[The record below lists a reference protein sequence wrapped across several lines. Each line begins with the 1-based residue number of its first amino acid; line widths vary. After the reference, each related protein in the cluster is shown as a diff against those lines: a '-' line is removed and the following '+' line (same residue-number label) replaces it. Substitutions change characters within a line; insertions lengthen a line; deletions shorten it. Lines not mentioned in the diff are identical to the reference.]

1 MEFLRKYAEKIYL
14 TSGINSI
21 EEVIKKV
28 GYSKD
33 IEKRERSYRSHANGT
48 KITKSCKKG
57 DEVDELVQKMYYYYV
72 KEIPLDKDKHPSGE
86 VLLKDFYSKNTE
98 IWFENNPGIKEYFWD
113 NYDTIYFSLSNK
125 DFILEDI
132 YTYELFSSC
141 YGYTWMDNYYVTG
154 AIRSIK
160 SVLFWRL
167 MVSKYGDDF
176 LSLKDYSNSLSTFY
190 RKLIMSYKM
199 SSETIKIFGDLYIK
213 FLTTYNKEIRLD
225 LETQLLNLLKQQCK
239 CEGN

>member
-33 IEKRERSYRSHANGT
+33 IEKRERAYRSHANGT

-57 DEVDELVQKMYYYYV
+57 DEVDESVQKMYYYYV

-86 VLLKDFYSKNTE
+86 VLLNDFYSKSTE
-98 IWFENNPGIKEYFWD
+98 IWFENTPGIKEYFWD

-132 YTYELFSSC
+132 YNCDLFNIS
-141 YGYTWMDNYYVTG
+141 YDYTRDYYYVTN

-176 LSLKDYSNSLSTFY
+176 LSLKDYSKSLSTFY
-190 RKLIMSYKM
+190 RKLIGSYKM

-213 FLTTYNKEIRLD
+213 FLTTYNKEIRID
-225 LETQLLNLLKQQCK
+225 LEIQLLNLLKQQC
-239 CEGN
+239 EGN

>member
-33 IEKRERSYRSHANGT
+33 IEKRERAYRSHANGT

-57 DEVDELVQKMYYYYV
+57 DEVDESVQKMYYYYV
-72 KEIPLDKDKHPSGE
+72 KEIPLDKDKHPSG
-86 VLLKDFYSKNTE
+86 VVQLNDFYSKSTE

-132 YTYELFSSC
+132 YTSDLFS
-141 YGYTWMDNYYVTG
+141 NYNWNFVKG
-154 AIRSIK
+154 AVRSIK

-176 LSLKDYSNSLSTFY
+176 LSLKDYSKSLSAFY
-190 RKLIMSYKM
+190 SVLIGSYKM

-213 FLTTYNKEIRLD
+213 FLTTYNKEIRID
-225 LETQLLNLLKQQCK
+225 LEIQLLNLLKQQH
-239 CEGN
+239 EGN

>member
-33 IEKRERSYRSHANGT
+33 IKKRESAYMSHANGT
-48 KITKSCKKG
+48 KITKSCKNG

-86 VLLKDFYSKNTE
+86 VLLNDFYSKSTE
-98 IWFENNPGIKEYFWD
+98 IWFENTPGIKEYFWD
-113 NYDTIYFSLSNK
+113 NYDTIYSSLSNK

-132 YTYELFSSC
+132 YTSDLFSSS
-141 YGYTWMDNYYVTG
+141 YTVWGCRYITE
-154 AIRSIK
+154 AKRSIK

-167 MVSKYGDDF
+167 MVSKYGDNF
-176 LSLKDYSNSLSTFY
+176 LSLKDYSKSLSTFY
-190 RKLIMSYKM
+190 MELTRSYKM

-213 FLTTYNKEIRLD
+213 FLTTYNKEIRID
-225 LETQLLNLLKQQCK
+225 LEIQLLNLLKQQL
-239 CEGN
+239 

>member
-33 IEKRERSYRSHANGT
+33 IEKRERAYRSHANGT

-86 VLLKDFYSKNTE
+86 VLLNDFYSKNTE
-98 IWFENNPGIKEYFWD
+98 IWFENTPRIKEYFWD

-132 YTYELFSSC
+132 YNSDLFSS
-141 YGYTWMDNYYVTG
+141 YGWRYDYYVTG

-176 LSLKDYSNSLSTFY
+176 SSLKDYSKSLGRFY
-190 RKLIMSYKM
+190 RGLIISYKM

-213 FLTTYNKEIRLD
+213 FLTTYNKEIRIN
-225 LETQLLNLLKQQCK
+225 LEIQLLNLLKQQC
-239 CEGN
+239 EGN

>member
-21 EEVIKKV
+21 EKVIKKV

-33 IEKRERSYRSHANGT
+33 IEKRERAYRSHANGT

-57 DEVDELVQKMYYYYV
+57 DEVDESVQKMYYYYV

-86 VLLKDFYSKNTE
+86 VLLNDFYSKSTE
-98 IWFENNPGIKEYFWD
+98 IWFENTPKIKEYFWD
-113 NYDTIYFSLSNK
+113 NYDTIYFSLSDKN
-125 DFILEDI
+125 FILNNVCTAD
-132 YTYELFSSC
+132 LFNSTILDFS
-141 YGYTWMDNYYVTG
+141 YVTE

-167 MVSKYGDDF
+167 MVSKYGDNF
-176 LSLKDYSNSLSTFY
+176 LSLKDYSKSLSAFY
-190 RKLIMSYKM
+190 EKLIGYYKM
-199 SSETIKIFGDLYIK
+199 SSETIEIFGDLYIK
-213 FLTTYNKEIRLD
+213 FLTTYNKEIRTD
-225 LETQLLNLLKQQCK
+225 LEIQLLNLLKQK
-239 CEGN
+239 L

>member
-33 IEKRERSYRSHANGT
+33 IEKRERAYRSHANGT

-57 DEVDELVQKMYYYYV
+57 DEVDESVQKMYYYYV

-86 VLLKDFYSKNTE
+86 VLLNDFYSKSTE

-132 YTYELFSSC
+132 YTSDLFSSYKIWGC
-141 YGYTWMDNYYVTG
+141 RYITEAV
-154 AIRSIK
+154 RSIK

-176 LSLKDYSNSLSTFY
+176 LSLKDYSKSLSTFY
-190 RKLIMSYKM
+190 RELIISYKM

-213 FLTTYNKEIRLD
+213 FLTTYNKEIRID
-225 LETQLLNLLKQQCK
+225 LEIQLLNLLKQQC
-239 CEGN
+239 EGN

>member
-21 EEVIKKV
+21 EKVIKKV

-132 YTYELFSSC
+132 YTSDLFSS
-141 YGYTWMDNYYVTG
+141 YTWRYDCYVTK
-154 AIRSIK
+154 AVRSIK

-176 LSLKDYSNSLSTFY
+176 SSLKDYSKSLSRLY
-190 RKLIMSYKM
+190 EGLIMSYKM
-199 SSETIKIFGDLYIK
+199 SSEIIKTFGDLYIK
-213 FLTTYNKEIRLD
+213 FLTTYNKEIRID
-225 LETQLLNLLKQQCK
+225 LEIQLLNLLKQQC
-239 CEGN
+239 EGN

>member
-33 IEKRERSYRSHANGT
+33 IEKRERAYRSHANGT

-57 DEVDELVQKMYYYYV
+57 DEVDESVQKMYYYYV

-86 VLLKDFYSKNTE
+86 VLLNDFYSKSTE
-98 IWFENNPGIKEYFWD
+98 IWFENTPGIKEYFWD
-113 NYDTIYFSLSNK
+113 NYDTIYSSLSNK
-125 DFILEDI
+125 DFILKAI
-132 YTYELFSSC
+132 YTSDLFDGVGGC
-141 YGYTWMDNYYVTG
+141 RYVTD

-176 LSLKDYSNSLSTFY
+176 LSLKDYSNSLNAFY
-190 RKLIMSYKM
+190 GELTGFYEM
-199 SSETIKIFGDLYIK
+199 SSEIIKTFGNLYIK
-213 FLTTYNKEIRLD
+213 FLTTYNKEIRID
-225 LETQLLNLLKQQCK
+225 LEIQLLNLLKQQC
-239 CEGN
+239 EGN

>member
-21 EEVIKKV
+21 EKVIKKV

-33 IEKRERSYRSHANGT
+33 IEKRERAYRSHANGT

-86 VLLKDFYSKNTE
+86 VLLNDFYSKSTE
-98 IWFENNPGIKEYFWD
+98 IWFENTPGIKEYFWD
-113 NYDTIYFSLSNK
+113 NYDTIYSSLSNK
-125 DFILEDI
+125 DFILKDI
-132 YTYELFSSC
+132 YTSDLFDGVVWRC
-141 YGYTWMDNYYVTG
+141 RYVTD

-176 LSLKDYSNSLSTFY
+176 LSLKDYSNSLSAFY
-190 RKLIMSYKM
+190 VELTGFYEM
-199 SSETIKIFGDLYIK
+199 SSEIIKTFGDLYIK
-213 FLTTYNKEIRLD
+213 FLTTYNKEIRID
-225 LETQLLNLLKQQCK
+225 LEIQLLNLLKQQC
-239 CEGN
+239 EGN

>member
-33 IEKRERSYRSHANGT
+33 IEKRERAYKSHANGT
-48 KITKSCKKG
+48 KITESCKNG

-72 KEIPLDKDKHPSGE
+72 REIPLDKDKHPNGE
-86 VLLKDFYSKNTE
+86 VLLNDFYSKSTE
-98 IWFENNPGIKEYFWD
+98 IWFENTPKIKEYFWD
-113 NYDTIYFSLSNK
+113 SYDTLYFSLSDK
-125 DFILEDI
+125 KFILNDV
-132 YTYELFSSC
+132 YTTDLFNSVVRRS
-141 YGYTWMDNYYVTG
+141 GYVTE

-167 MVSKYGDDF
+167 LVSKYGDDF
-176 LSLKDYSNSLSTFY
+176 LSLKNYSNSLSEFY
-190 RKLIMSYKM
+190 EELIEFYKM
-199 SSETIKIFGDLYIK
+199 SSETIKVFGDLYIK
-213 FLTTYNKEIRLD
+213 FLTTYNKEIRTD
-225 LETQLLNLLKQQCK
+225 LEIQLSNLLKQHQ
-239 CEGN
+239 

>member
-33 IEKRERSYRSHANGT
+33 IEKRERAYRSHANGT

-86 VLLKDFYSKNTE
+86 VLLKDFYCKNTE
-98 IWFENNPGIKEYFWD
+98 IWFENTTGVKEYFWD
-113 NYDTIYFSLSNK
+113 SYDTIYFSLSNK
-125 DFILEDI
+125 DFILGDI
-132 YTYELFSSC
+132 YTYELFSS
-141 YGYTWMDNYYVTG
+141 YGYTWMDYYYVKAAT
-154 AIRSIK
+154 RSIK

-190 RKLIMSYKM
+190 RKLIGSYKM

-213 FLTTYNKEIRLD
+213 FLTTYNKEIRID
-225 LETQLLNLLKQQCK
+225 LETQLLNLLKQH
-239 CEGN
+239 EGN

>member
-14 TSGINSI
+14 TSGINSV

-33 IEKRERSYRSHANGT
+33 IKKRERAYRSHANGT

-57 DEVDELVQKMYYYYV
+57 DEVDESVQKMYYYYV
-72 KEIPLDKDKHPSGE
+72 KEIPLDKDKHPSRE
-86 VLLKDFYSKNTE
+86 VLLNDFYSKGTE
-98 IWFENNPGIKEYFWD
+98 IWFENTPGIKEYFWD

-132 YTYELFSSC
+132 YTSDLFNSTVCGCS
-141 YGYTWMDNYYVTG
+141 YVTG
-154 AIRSIK
+154 SVRSIK

-176 LSLKDYSNSLSTFY
+176 LSLKDHSKSLSAFY
-190 RKLIMSYKM
+190 GELIEFFKM
-199 SSETIKIFGDLYIK
+199 SREIIKTFGDLYIK
-213 FLTTYNKEIRLD
+213 FLTTYNKEIRID
-225 LETQLLNLLKQQCK
+225 LEIQLLKLLKQQL
-239 CEGN
+239 